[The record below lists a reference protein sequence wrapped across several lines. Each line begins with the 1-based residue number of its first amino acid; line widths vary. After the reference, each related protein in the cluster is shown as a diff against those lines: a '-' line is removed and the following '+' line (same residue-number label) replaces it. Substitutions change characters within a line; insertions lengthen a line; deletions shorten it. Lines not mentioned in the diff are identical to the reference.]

1 MEAGV
6 ARGARA
12 LARALVRTTFALGVA
27 RGAVAVRRGLV
38 LFWAVARRTGRLAW
52 LLAGVARADAAGRD
66 ALAALRLAEDADLP
80 ASAPRACTS
89 GWLTPSPNT
98 THATS
103 SARNHEYTMPTPG
116 ALWNWTPECIK

>member
-52 LLAGVARADAAGRD
+52 LLAGLARADAAGRE
-66 ALAALRLAEDADLP
+66 ALAVLRLPGDADLP
-80 ASAPRACTS
+80 GEAPRACPS
-89 GWLTPSPNT
+89 GCPSPTPNAW
-98 THATS
+98 HVQL
-103 SARNHEYTMPTPG
+103 SAPRHRCTM
-116 ALWNWTPECIK
+116 